1 MTKNDEFIKVM
12 TTYHKEIAELSKKYK
27 ARLMMLDPQGY
38 SEATKELYS
47 KSLTMA
53 DTMIKQSEMIVG
65 ASFLL
70 RLSNLFENEEDED

>member
-1 MTKNDEFIKVM
+1 MTKNDEFIEIM

-27 ARLMMLDPQGY
+27 AKLMMLDPQEYNKG
-38 SEATKELYS
+38 TKELYLR
-47 KSLTMA
+47 SLEMA
-53 DTMIKQSEMIVG
+53 DVMIKQSEMIVG